1 MELTALW
8 DLLPTFVD
16 FAGGAPPTKCQR
28 GATMMDVCTDG
39 LSLKPVMTGQ
49 VENQENHRFLFW
61 EYCDRQAKTWIE
73 NNKKTNCIIAMRTTT
88 HKLLQKHGNFG
99 PNVQAPK
106 EYVVYEMP
114 LDGSGDLQEQNGVT
128 VDDPFTDTMWKD
140 LLDEAYTP
148 LYKDGNYTYG
158 YGNGVYPTTSGL

>member
-1 MELTALW
+1 METHEDEKSFTDELEYQYPDEERQPLR
-8 DLLPTFVD
+8 LP
-16 FAGGAPPTKCQR
+16 QR
-28 GATMMDVCTDG
+28 RRPMRED
-39 LSLKPVMTGQ
+39 
-49 VENQENHRFLFW
+49 
-61 EYCDRQAKTWIE
+61 CDRQAKTWIE

-158 YGNGVYPTTSGL
+158 DGNGVYPTTSGL